1 MKKIFALALA
11 AVMAAGMTT
20 VAFAADEDPVLSIGN
35 RIFKE
40 EDGKGV
46 WYADEAGL
54 STLEPGETYYIS
66 LDVDGNDVFVEK
78 NTNAAA
84 LADTVTKSVANKY
97 KVYDEWKVGDIA
109 DFDIQYKKV
118 QVIRDDNGWDG
129 DDFAY
134 RYVVVF
140 EVPELESAKTY
151 DIAGEIKVAKSKT
164 AAKTADAFNL
174 DATVGKVVPFND
186 DTINII
192 DESLV
197 KFEDLTDVEIT
208 WGEDEIA
215 MFEVNVSGQGKLN
228 LAYNTDFNKEF
239 ADKYDYANI
248 DFITFEGTPS
258 FNRTGKLYI
267 YADADT
273 YLYEV
278 TEDGA
283 KAVKAE
289 YDEDYEA
296 WVLNTRTLK
305 AYAISDVELDE
316 QTVTEDKTDDES
328 SKTDD
333 GVKENPDTGR

>member
-20 VAFAADEDPVLSIGN
+20 VAFAADAETIEIGTNLFKYDSNLGYGVPVS
-35 RIFKE
+35 
-40 EDGKGV
+40 GV
-46 WYADEAGL
+46 EAADELA
-54 STLEPGETYYIS
+54 PGATYYIS
-66 LDVDGNDVFVEK
+66 LKVDGVEDCQDDSTAV
-78 NTNAAA
+78 NE
-84 LADTVTKSVANKY
+84 VTKSIANKY
-97 KVYDEWKVGDIA
+97 KVYTEWKVGEIE
-109 DFDIQYKKV
+109 DFQIDYKK
-118 QVIRDDNGWDG
+118 ISLFDGTDWDQTG
-129 DDFAY
+129 Y

-140 EVPELESAKTY
+140 EVPEVEDAKAY
-151 DIAGEIKVAKSKT
+151 DVAGEVKVAKSKT
-164 AAKTADAFNL
+164 AAKNADFVNL
-174 DATVGKVVPFND
+174 DATVGAYT
-186 DTINII
+186 TISSDSI
-192 DESLV
+192 DATDLSLV
-197 KFEDLTDVEIT
+197 KFDKDAELTDVEIT
-208 WGEDEIA
+208 WGSDEVA

-316 QTVTEDKTDDES
+316 QTVTEDKKDDES